1 MNYLKEEMKYMKER
15 ERRKLIR
22 GMNKTDSTKVTKQPE
37 RNVDT
42 SDDDDDLEIDENS
55 FSDNDSIDRVDEL

>member
-22 GMNKTDSTKVTKQPE
+22 GMNTTHATKVTKQPE
-37 RNVDT
+37 RNADT
-42 SDDDDDLEIDENS
+42 PDDDELEVDGNS
-55 FSDNDSIDRVDEL
+55 FSDNDSIDSVDL

>member
-22 GMNKTDSTKVTKQPE
+22 GMKKTHSTKVTKQPE
-37 RNVDT
+37 RNADT

-55 FSDNDSIDRVDEL
+55 LSDNDSIDRVDEL